1 MVLPVKLGNFTRPCC
16 VGLPRAELMKVASFY
31 DFLEIQPLGNNAFML
46 RDEKSTVK
54 TMED

>member
-1 MVLPVKLGNFTRPCC
+1 
-16 VGLPRAELMKVASFY
+16 MKVASFY

-54 TMED
+54 TMEDLMDLNRRIVQMGEELGKPV